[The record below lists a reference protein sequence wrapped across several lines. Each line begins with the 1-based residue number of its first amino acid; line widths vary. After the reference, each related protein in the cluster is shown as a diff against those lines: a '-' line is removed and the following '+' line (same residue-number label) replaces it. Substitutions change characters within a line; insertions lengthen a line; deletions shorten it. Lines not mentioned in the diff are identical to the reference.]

1 MGDAHADISKHV
13 RAYIGVFVAL
23 AIATVVTVA
32 ASTVNFGGRWNMVIA
47 LAIALLKASLVAA
60 IFMHLKWEKSV
71 GIWWT
76 LGICAILFVA
86 LMSLPVLTSRDLP
99 AQSYHG
105 TWDVL
110 PAAAHGEAGHAK
122 AAGH

>member
-13 RAYIGVFVAL
+13 RAYIGVFIAL
-23 AIATVVTVA
+23 AIGTVVTVA
-32 ASTVNFGGRWNMVIA
+32 ASTVNFGGHWNMVIA
-47 LAIALLKASLVAA
+47 LAIALFKASLVAA

-76 LGICAILFVA
+76 LGICAMFFVV
-86 LMSLPVLTSRDLP
+86 LMSLPVLTSHDLP
-99 AQSYHG
+99 AGSRQG

-110 PAAAHGEAGHAK
+110 PAAAHGEAEHAK
-122 AAGH
+122 ANGH